1 MSDNFINIIIGVSIG
16 LIIGYYL
23 TIFGVAIKLSKNLTT
38 TETDKTIIYTIQ
50 WEELKEELEWN

>member
-1 MSDNFINIIIGVSIG
+1 MSDDFINIIIGVSIG

-50 WEELKEELEWN
+50 WEELKEENE

>member
-1 MSDNFINIIIGVSIG
+1 MSDNFINIIMGIVLG

-23 TIFGVAIKLSKNLTT
+23 TIFGVAKILSKNLTT

-50 WEELKEELEWN
+50 WEELKEEGE

>member
-1 MSDNFINIIIGVSIG
+1 MSDNFINIIMGIVLG

-23 TIFGVAIKLSKNLTT
+23 TIFGVTKTLSKNLTT

-50 WEELKEELEWN
+50 WEELKEEGE